1 MAVVHK
7 SWITRAAAILLALFA
22 LAAVYSAFMRAA
34 ASTRPWRLEAY
45 LELRMAEC
53 RRAPGAGN
61 FGKEYALLSYHAEE
75 AKRSLQEADR
85 QWWLWRDYTDCLPR
99 LLSACLD
106 AQLLALELAQRQ
118 LEQETKLAVIL
129 ASLRRELGTNAGS
142 VKIWSRFELRN
153 LEQTRARSLLQQA
166 EYLASAGEIESALV
180 HAFRAAHSWQRF
192 SDESDRDFARFEDG
206 SLRTMWDQQAM
217 KLLHWTRQSG
227 RRAILI
233 DKLEH
238 RCVLLSRGQV
248 EKSYPANLGRSWH
261 HRKIQELDASTPEG
275 RYRIRRMT
283 PSGRYGPAMQL
294 DYPTSADRALFR
306 ALMRKGAISR
316 DSRIGGNLEIHGKG
330 RLDSDWTDGCVSLE
344 DNEMR
349 DLYSRSYSGMPV
361 TIVGTCRLISSSQGQ

>member
-34 ASTRPWRLEAY
+34 ASARPWHLEAY
-45 LELRMAEC
+45 LESRMAEC
-53 RRAPGAGN
+53 WRAPGAGN
-61 FGKEYALLSYHAEE
+61 FGKEYTLLSYHVEE
-75 AKRSLQEADR
+75 ARRSLQEADR
-85 QWWLWRDYTDCLPR
+85 QCWLWRDYTDCLPR

-129 ASLRRELGTNAGS
+129 ASLRRELGTNVGNG
-142 VKIWSRFELRN
+142 KIWSRFKLRN
-153 LEQTRARSLLQQA
+153 LDQTRAESLLRQA
-166 EYLASAGEIESALV
+166 EYLASEGEIESALA
-180 HAFRAAHSWQRF
+180 HAFRAANSWQRF
-192 SDESDRDFARFEDG
+192 SDQSDRDFARFEDDG
-206 SLRTMWDQQAM
+206 LRRMWDQQATE
-217 KLLHWTRQSG
+217 LLHWTRRSG

-238 RCVLLSRGQV
+238 RCVLLFRGLV

-261 HRKIQELDASTPEG
+261 HRKTRELDASTPEG
-275 RYRIRRMT
+275 RYRIRRMI
-283 PSGRYGPAMQL
+283 PSGRYGLAIQL
-294 DYPTSADRALFR
+294 DYPTSADRARFR
-306 ALMRKGAISR
+306 ALVRKGAISR
-316 DSRIGGNLEIHGKG
+316 GSRIGGNMEIHGRG
-330 RLDSDWTDGCVSLE
+330 RFDADWTDGCVSLE